1 MAARGRASWSSGWS
15 APPRRRRSAAQ
26 RLLEQLKEHRTRD
39 WRGVLTRGLHGDM
52 QRSGLHLPVK
62 VPRHGVSRCARSV
75 FLRARRPIRDNFIHT
90 PYRID
95 KLWKLG
101 HTPVFPLHSLY
112 LWLVV
117 HGCVQFFPRAVPT
130 PTLVSAAAHT
140 RPGRASSKPPRPVL
154 VGMCSDNH

>member
-90 PYRID
+90 PYEPKKRSTERSEP
-95 KLWKLG
+95 KVETPTARRLRNLSG
-101 HTPVFPLHSLY
+101 HCVLLHSTQSTDTDLA
-112 LWLVV
+112 V
-117 HGCVQFFPRAVPT
+117 HNSENTHRTQ
-130 PTLVSAAAHT
+130 LAACNAD
-140 RPGRASSKPPRPVL
+140 G
-154 VGMCSDNH
+154 